1 MFGEDT
7 QVHER
12 GMLQLLHC
20 HYTNDCEGKSAGI
33 LKEHTKVNDD
43 YSSFSLVLVQRIA
56 LGLLPEIRVL

>member
-1 MFGEDT
+1 
-7 QVHER
+7 
-12 GMLQLLHC
+12 MLQLLHC